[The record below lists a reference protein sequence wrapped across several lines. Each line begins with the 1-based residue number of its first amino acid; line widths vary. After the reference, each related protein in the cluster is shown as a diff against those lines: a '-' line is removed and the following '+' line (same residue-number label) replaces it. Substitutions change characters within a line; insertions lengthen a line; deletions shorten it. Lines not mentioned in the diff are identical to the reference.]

1 MDKLWQSFLVNIK
14 REKLLVVANLVIM
27 TVTFLVLGMF
37 LNIITLS
44 QTALRSLEEQAQ
56 LTVYFRDEF
65 LEDQILN
72 MKSELEIDE
81 RIMEVKYVSKDD
93 AFKIFTEI
101 NKDQPV
107 LLESISRNILPA
119 SLEIKTKELADLSG
133 MVSELEGREGVE
145 EVKFYKEVI
154 ERFIAWSNAVYLIG
168 LVLAVLFVIVSY
180 AIVVVT
186 IRLTISSKG
195 SELEVLKLVG
205 ASDKYVK
212 APLVFQGTFFGF
224 VSALVSSALLAILS
238 WGGVSYGI
246 LPSKVAFFFIPG
258 VKLETVIYIV
268 VLVLVLLLSGVLLGF
283 IGSSV
288 AVKKYLKY

>member
-1 MDKLWQSFLVNIK
+1 MHKLWQSFLINIR
-14 REKLLVVANLVIM
+14 REKLLVVVNLVIM
-27 TVTFLVLGMF
+27 TVTFFVLGMF
-37 LNIITLS
+37 LNIVTLS

-56 LTVYFRDEF
+56 LTVFFKDEF

-72 MKSELEIDE
+72 MKSELETDE
-81 RIMEVKYVSKDD
+81 RVMEVKYVSKDD

-107 LLESISRNILPA
+107 LLESISKNILPA

-224 VSALVSSALLAILS
+224 VSAASSSVLLVLLSLGAISA
-238 WGGVSYGI
+238 GI
-246 LPSKVAFFFIPG
+246 MPSKVSFFFIPG
-258 VKLETVIYIV
+258 AKLETSIYMI

-288 AVKKYLKY
+288 AIKKYLKY

>member
-72 MKSELEIDE
+72 MKSELETDE
-81 RIMEVKYVSKDD
+81 RVMEVKYVSKDD

-224 VSALVSSALLAILS
+224 ISAMVSSALLALLS

-246 LPSKVAFFFIPG
+246 LPSKVALFFIPG

-268 VLVLVLLLSGVLLGF
+268 VLVFVLILSGVLLGF

>member
-107 LLESISRNILPA
+107 LLESISKNILPA

-224 VSALVSSALLAILS
+224 ISAMVSSALLALLS

-246 LPSKVAFFFIPG
+246 LPSKVALFFIPG

-268 VLVLVLLLSGVLLGF
+268 VLVFVLILSGVLLGF